1 MIPILYEKTEAAFA
15 SNGICRLQDC
25 ISCVVTEERNG
36 IYELD
41 FEYPVTGRNFSQ
53 IIPGRIIAA
62 EHDDS
67 GDVQPFDIVGYS
79 KPISGV
85 VTFHAV
91 HISYRQT
98 QMVANGSNIQSL
110 SDAFTM
116 LGNAEPENPFEY
128 DTDITGSAFMAS
140 ADGIPKSVRQFL
152 GGVEGSIL
160 DTWGG
165 EYEFD
170 RFAVHL
176 WEARGQRRNVT
187 IRYGLNLTDYNED
200 ADYSQTYT
208 SAVPFWSGDDG
219 AGGTVTVIGSRVDSG
234 LDSYSGR
241 NECAALDLTDKF
253 ETKPTAAQLQNLAL
267 AQMQNRDTNLPDRT
281 ISVNFV
287 NLRDT
292 DEYANFAPLERCGLC
307 DTVNVVLPRYGINQ
321 TFKIVKTVWDVLGE
335 RYNELELGTLSTS
348 LADALGIGQSSDGSA
363 TADPVEYV
371 TGTGTVGDWRYIKY
385 SSGRFEAWYNH
396 SGSVTLG
403 TALANASGWYRNT
416 NAYTLTVPTEIGTAT
431 VTHADIHPISGLAGM
446 SATVTGLSGGT
457 TSYYVICPA
466 ASGSAISG
474 RATVITAYVA
484 GTWT

>member
-53 IIPGRIIAA
+53 IIPGRIIAV

-98 QMVANGSNIQSL
+98 ALVANGSNIQTL

-116 LGNAEPENPFEY
+116 LAAAEPENPFEY

-165 EYEFD
+165 EYEWD

-292 DEYANFAPLERCGLC
+292 DEYRNFAPLERCGLC

-335 RYNELELGTLSTS
+335 RYDELELGTLSTS
-348 LADALGIGQSSDGSA
+348 LADALGIGQDSDSSA
-363 TADPVEYV
+363 TASPVEYV
-371 TGTGTVGDWRYIKY
+371 VGIGTGTGTEAGWSWKKY
-385 SSGRFEAWYNH
+385 SSGRFEAWYKKSDQISTPTQLN
-396 SGSVTLG
+396 GS
-403 TALANASGWYRNT
+403 SEWYRT
-416 NAYTLTVPTEIGTAT
+416 ATATTLTLPAGIGSTAI
-431 VTHADIHPISGLAGM
+431 THAEVSAVTGLAGM
-446 SATVTGLSGGT
+446 FANVTTIGT
-457 TSYYVICPA
+457 GSIAFYVQHTTQL
-466 ASGSAISG
+466 SG
-474 RATVITAYVA
+474 RAATVTAYVA
-484 GTWT
+484 GEWS